1 MVVVLLATAFLIVN
15 LYPGIG
21 KSLSEKRTLMFV
33 ALGVSL
39 TAIVVLLAVGGA
51 ASSWTGFRGKT
62 LWDLL
67 QLLIVPLV
75 LATIGFVF
83 SVQQDARQTAIETR
97 RAEQARKLADQQAE
111 EGRKIADRRTEQ
123 ATLQAYLDQ
132 MGTLL
137 LDRNLREADEN
148 SDVRR
153 LARGRTLVVFDALSA
168 FRQVRALRFLYETG
182 LI

>member
-1 MVVVLLATAFLIVN
+1 MVVALMATVLLFIN

-21 KSLSEKRTLMFV
+21 KSLLDKRTLIFV

-67 QLLIVPLV
+67 ELLIVPLV
-75 LATIGFVF
+75 LVTIGFVF

-97 RAEQARKLADQQAE
+97 RAEQARKLAS
-111 EGRKIADRRTEQ
+111 RAD
-123 ATLQAYLDQ
+123 
-132 MGTLL
+132 G
-137 LDRNLREADEN
+137 
-148 SDVRR
+148 
-153 LARGRTLVVFDALSA
+153 
-168 FRQVRALRFLYETG
+168 
-182 LI
+182 